1 MNNAN
6 TMQGKTVVITG
17 ATSGIGFAAAR
28 ELARMGAFV
37 IGVGRDAGHCAQAAA
52 AIRAACP
59 QAQVSYLLTDLS
71 SLKQVRQ
78 LAVDAKAIL
87 TDGRLDVLINNAA
100 MVTNLRTVT
109 EDGYETQFAVNHL
122 APFLLTHEL
131 LPALQAA
138 PAARV
143 LTVSSNSHRGARIR
157 WADPM
162 LRRGYNTLRAYR
174 QSKVAN
180 VLFTVE
186 FNRRYA
192 ESIGVRACAVDPG
205 LVNTHIGSKGTWGLV
220 RRVWDWRRKKGK
232 TPEEGAA
239 TIVFLAANP
248 DVVGEDEIY
257 WKDCRPIPPDPYA
270 LREDEAARLWALSEQ
285 LCGLRK

>member
-1 MNNAN
+1 MISR
-6 TMQGKTVVITG
+6 TVLITG

-28 ELARMGAFV
+28 QLAEMGVFV
-37 IGVGRDAGHCAQAAA
+37 IGVGRDPARCEQAEA
-52 AIRAACP
+52 AIREQFPTAKVFYHLA
-59 QAQVSYLLTDLS
+59 DLA
-71 SLKQVRQ
+71 SLRQVRR
-78 LAVDAKAIL
+78 LAQQVRERL
-87 TDGRLDVLINNAA
+87 PGGRLDVLVNNAA
-100 MVTNLRTVT
+100 MVTNRRTET

-122 APFLLTHEL
+122 AAFLLTREL

-138 PAARV
+138 PAGRV
-143 LTVSSNSHRGARIR
+143 LTVSSNSHRGARIH
-157 WADPM
+157 WEDPM

-192 ESIGVRACAVDPG
+192 ESTGVRACAVDPG
-205 LVNTHIGSKGTWGLV
+205 LVNTRIGSKGTWGLV

-232 TPEEGAA
+232 SPEEGAA
-239 TIVFLAANP
+239 TILYLVENP
-248 DVVGEDEIY
+248 GLIDGDAIY

-270 LREDEAARLWALSEQ
+270 LRLDEAQRLWLLSEQ
-285 LCGLRK
+285 LCGLGK